1 MPTTTLILGL
11 GDSGLAM
18 ARWLARSGEAVRV
31 WDSRAEPPQAAA
43 LAEHV
48 PSATVLSA
56 PLDEAALAGIK
67 RVLKSPG
74 LSPTDDRIAAL
85 LAAAHAANFP
95 VQGELDLFVEAL
107 DALRIRGARTDALTT
122 AAGVRDFVDTLAWVG
137 SRATWAARFAPLQLP
152 GADPGTCAVGRWSH
166 VSREDVG
173 LIASEY
179 RTLVHRRM
187 EVPMPYTPPAR
198 EGGLRGCLLC
208 GVGSIVTTESLAAD
222 AWGSLER
229 VQTGTIGGANRA
241 SSARGHLC
249 PNCRAAVEQVGAP
262 GMSAVER
269 ALMNH
274 LGFKVRYGST
284 VNFTDE
290 SVVHGWAALPPGT
303 PANDEPWAHLDLPRI
318 TRALQ
323 VEYYAEP
330 IAESAR

>member
-1 MPTTTLILGL
+1 VSPLAGLSADRVRKLKDGELACRSCGVGVKRSSSRNVETL
-11 GDSGLAM
+11 D
-18 ARWLARSGEAVRV
+18 
-31 WDSRAEPPQAAA
+31 
-43 LAEHV
+43 
-48 PSATVLSA
+48 VLS
-56 PLDEAALAGIK
+56 PRAAIVSAIGLPVPTAGMATA
-67 RVLKSPG
+67 LCQG
-74 LSPTDDRIAAL
+74 CADRIARAERVVDSHGLNFVYGDAATDHVNAAL
-85 LAAAHAANFP
+85 
-95 VQGELDLFVEAL
+95 EAL
-107 DALRIRGARTDALTT
+107 DVLRIRGARTDALTT

-323 VEYYAEP
+323 VEYHAEP